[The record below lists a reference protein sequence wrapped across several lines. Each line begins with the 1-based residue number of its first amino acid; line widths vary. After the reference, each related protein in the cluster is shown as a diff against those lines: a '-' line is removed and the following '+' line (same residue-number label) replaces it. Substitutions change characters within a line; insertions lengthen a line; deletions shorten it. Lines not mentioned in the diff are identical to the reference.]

1 MKIKWL
7 RRALRNLEIL
17 YTYISSDDAD
27 AARQTIVRIQDAVNQ
42 LAQYPFM
49 GRYGRVEGTRELV
62 IANTPYLVIYRVKE
76 ETVQIIRLLHA
87 SRKYPE

>member
-49 GRYGRVEGTRELV
+49 GRYGRVEG
-62 IANTPYLVIYRVKE
+62 
-76 ETVQIIRLLHA
+76 
-87 SRKYPE
+87 

>member
-1 MKIKWL
+1 MKI
-7 RRALRNLEIL
+7 R
-17 YTYISSDDAD
+17 
-27 AARQTIVRIQDAVNQ
+27 DAVNQ

-49 GRYGRVEGTRELV
+49 GRYGRVEGTREFV

-76 ETVQIIRLLHA
+76 ETVQIIRVLHA